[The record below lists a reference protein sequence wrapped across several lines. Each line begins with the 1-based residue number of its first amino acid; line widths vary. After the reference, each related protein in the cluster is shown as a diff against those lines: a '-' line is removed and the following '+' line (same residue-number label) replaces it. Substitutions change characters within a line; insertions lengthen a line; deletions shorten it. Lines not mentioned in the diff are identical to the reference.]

1 MKRTSWVWDALRQ
14 LAQASGG
21 VDALGADLRSERPL
35 IPVRRYKLTGR
46 PSDGWVADM
55 RDALTDAVGFD
66 GRVFSGP
73 GYLEAF
79 LGEDE
84 DMTLV
89 YELRWP
95 RGR

>member
-1 MKRTSWVWDALRQ
+1 
-14 LAQASGG
+14 
-21 VDALGADLRSERPL
+21 
-35 IPVRRYKLTGR
+35 
-46 PSDGWVADM
+46 M